1 MRSAARYYEDATPQY
16 GRYAGAARGWH
27 FGVWEED
34 VRTHQQALLRA
45 DEMLLRGLA
54 VDATTRV
61 LDVGFGVGGF
71 STGTAQRHGA
81 QLTGVTLSARHVSL
95 ARRLAAERG
104 VGARCRFLVADM
116 DALPFRD
123 GRFDVV
129 VNEETFCHAAEKRR
143 YVSEVFRLLAPG
155 GVWRAIAFAVRD
167 EPLSSGQREALAAV
181 RSGFHIPDLPS
192 RAGLETMLREASFSD
207 IETRDL
213 TPRVLRGAD
222 VISRRCRAPLLLMR
236 LGLDWIIF
244 SRDPGK
250 RSNRRG
256 HVTAA
261 AAYCRGLREGY
272 FRHLWVSARRPTAG

>member
-27 FGVWEED
+27 FGVWEKD

-45 DEMLLRGLA
+45 DELLLRGLA
-54 VDATTRV
+54 VDSRTRV

-71 STGTAQRHGA
+71 STGAARRHGA
-81 QLTGVTLSARHVSL
+81 QLTGVTLSASHVHL

-104 VGARCRFLVADM
+104 VGARCSFLVADM
-116 DALPFRD
+116 DRAPFRD
-123 GRFDVV
+123 RRFDVV
-129 VNEETFCHAAEKRR
+129 VNEETFCHSAQKRR
-143 YVSEVFRLLAPG
+143 YVSDVFRLLVPG
-155 GVWRAIAFAVRD
+155 GVWRAIDFAVRD
-167 EPLSSGQREALAAV
+167 EPLSSGQREELAAV
-181 RSGFHIPDLPS
+181 LGGFHIPDLAS
-192 RAGLETMLREASFSD
+192 RAEIESMLREASFSD
-207 IETRDL
+207 IETRDV
-213 TPRVLRGAD
+213 TPLVLRGAD

-244 SRDPGK
+244 SREPGK
-250 RSNRRG
+250 RSSRRG

-272 FRHLWVSARRPTAG
+272 FRHVWVSARRPTAG